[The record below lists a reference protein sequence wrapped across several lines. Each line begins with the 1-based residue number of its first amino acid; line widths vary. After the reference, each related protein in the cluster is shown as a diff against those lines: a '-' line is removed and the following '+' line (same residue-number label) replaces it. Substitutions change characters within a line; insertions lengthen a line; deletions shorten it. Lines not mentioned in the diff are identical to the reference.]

1 MKRTVVQDFA
11 QMSPFGSVV
20 MCGGEPMLDIEE
32 YFAICKDGRENGLK
46 LLSVVNGTRI
56 RTPEMADRMIVEG
69 PHEIS
74 ISLNSHKKELHD
86 ATRGVPGAYEKAL
99 KALRL
104 LLEARER
111 HPGSKTKIL
120 VMGLIMKSNYR
131 DIPDFYDFVL
141 NTIGADKFKL
151 NFVQPSF
158 GQSSEIDPFFA
169 EETDVDP
176 EILEKM
182 LDQSKALHNLDYNPI
197 WRENVNMYFKSL
209 EKIKDL
215 QRGWGSR
222 KGTQKAICNSY
233 DRNIMVDQYG
243 YARLCYSS
251 AFKGKQ
257 IEKQGD
263 LVKFWEKSD
272 RIRRKMKGCK
282 QFCGISHSV
291 RAQSS
296 TQSGQEKAAVFAE
309 STCAARPEVVHPSDH
324 PSLLNKIKSLA
335 GA

>member
-1 MKRTVVQDFA
+1 
-11 QMSPFGSVV
+11 
-20 MCGGEPMLDIEE
+20 MCGGEPMLDIDE
-32 YFAICKDGRENGLK
+32 YFAICRDARDSGLK

-56 RTPEMADRMIVEG
+56 RTPDMADRMILEG

-74 ISLNSHKKELHD
+74 VSLNSHKKELHD
-86 ATRGVPGAYEKAL
+86 TTRGVPGAFEKAL

-104 LLEARER
+104 LLESRER
-111 HPGSKTKIL
+111 HPDSGTKIL

-131 DIPDFYDFVL
+131 DIPAFYDFVL
-141 NTIGADKFKL
+141 NTIRADKLKL

-176 EILEKM
+176 EILDEVIS
-182 LDQSKALHNLDYNPI
+182 QSEALYNLDYNPA

-209 EKIKDL
+209 RKIKDL

-222 KGTQKAICNSY
+222 KGTKSAICNTY

-243 YARLCYSS
+243 FARLCYSS
-251 AFKGKQ
+251 AFKGMQ

-263 LVKFWEKSD
+263 LEKFWNKSD
-272 RIRRKMKGCK
+272 SIRRKMKGCK

-296 TQSGQEKAAVFAE
+296 TKSGQEKAALFAE
-309 STCAARPEVVHPSDH
+309 STCAVRPDVALPSEN
-324 PSLLNKIKSLA
+324 SGLLEKIKRLA
-335 GA
+335 RN